1 MKENPNPDWLWGR
14 VVSALLLAAVLTG
27 CATTPKIDW
36 AGRVGSYTYDQA
48 VTDLGPPDKSARLS
62 DGTTVAEWLTQR
74 GYSGGY
80 TGFDYGF
87 GYGPYCGRWPY
98 YYSPPIF
105 HHYYEPPSPD
115 YFLRLI
121 FGPDGKL
128 KDWKRVRK

>member
-1 MKENPNPDWLWGR
+1 MKTNHAIGRLFGR
-14 VVSALLLAAVLTG
+14 VVPVLLFVLFLVG

-36 AGRVGSYTYDQA
+36 AGRVDHYTYDQA
-48 VTDLGPPDKSARLS
+48 VTELGPPDKSAQLG

-87 GYGPYCGRWPY
+87 GYGPYCGRWPFY
-98 YYSPPIF
+98 YPPPII
-105 HHYYEPPSPD
+105 HYYYEPPSPD

-128 KDWKRVRK
+128 KDWKRVRR